1 MNLKALT
8 RAYRSEHESLT
19 HWMRTLRK
27 QRAAF
32 PAASAALRE
41 ALSPADLTGLF
52 CSMSGDT
59 VYAYTNVSGV
69 PGLKSRMAMRRHMRL
84 LDNGWEPA
92 PYLDSDEVID
102 GKPARTYG
110 YRRSVGDGMTLIL
123 KLRLIVKGDSKSCRV
138 VEEVITHTRETKVAR
153 VICA

>member
-8 RAYRSEHESLT
+8 SAYRSEHESLT

-41 ALSPADLTGLF
+41 ALAPVDRPTLACTL
-52 CSMSGDT
+52 SGDT
-59 VYAYTNVSGV
+59 VYAYANVSGL
-69 PGLKSRMAMRRHMRL
+69 PGLKSRMAMRRHERL
-84 LDNGWEPA
+84 LDNGWQPA
-92 PYLDSDEVID
+92 SWMDCDEVID
-102 GKPARTYG
+102 DKPARTYG
-110 YRRSVGDGMTLIL
+110 YRRSVGDGLTIML

-138 VEEVITHTRETKVAR
+138 IEEVVTHTRETKVAR